1 MRRDL
6 ERRLQTVETTRAGAN
21 AIEVW
26 IKLRN
31 GMYCGPRGE
40 TITRDAFAVVC
51 SRLALVVI
59 LPDNGRDAKRS

>member
-6 ERRLQTVETTRAGAN
+6 ERRLQAVETIRVGAN

-26 IKLRN
+26 VKLRN

-40 TITRDAFAVVC
+40 TITWDAFAVVR
-51 SRLALVVI
+51 SRLA
-59 LPDNGRDAKRS
+59 